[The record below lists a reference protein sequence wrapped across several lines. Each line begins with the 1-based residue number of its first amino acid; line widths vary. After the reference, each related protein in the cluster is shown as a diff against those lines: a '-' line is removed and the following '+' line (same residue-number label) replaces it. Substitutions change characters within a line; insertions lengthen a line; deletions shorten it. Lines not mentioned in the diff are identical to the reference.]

1 MTFIS
6 YQKHPLSTE
15 FLHFIR
21 QILFQQP
28 QLIHGM
34 SGTIVRY
41 SLRCWVT
48 IPPSGWGK
56 VCGCSLPR
64 LQQSLQLCFP
74 QYLPGESV
82 SPRLGQVYSSQS
94 KNWLDIQAQKLVV
107 NRAESSQQLVTSGI
121 TQGSELGPALFIVFI
136 NDLDECT
143 LSRFADNIKL
153 GGSNL
158 PEGRK
163 ALQKDLDRL
172 DQWAEA
178 NCMSL
183 TRPSAE
189 SYSSVSTTSCIHA
202 SVRVWSRVVGKL
214 HKGSG
219 GGSWQPDECEP
230 AMFPGEQEGQW
241 HPDS

>member
-1 MTFIS
+1 M
-6 YQKHPLSTE
+6 
-15 FLHFIR
+15 
-21 QILFQQP
+21 
-28 QLIHGM
+28 
-34 SGTIVRY
+34 
-41 SLRCWVT
+41 
-48 IPPSGWGK
+48 
-56 VCGCSLPR
+56 CGCSLPR
-64 LQQSLQLCFP
+64 LQQSFQLCFP

-183 TRPSAE
+183 TRVLSP
-189 SYSSVSTTSCIHA
+189 TLQFQQLHA
-202 SVRVWSRVVGKL
+202 SMHQYGFGAEWLESCTKDLGVAADSQMNVSQQCSQVNK
-214 HKGSG
+214 KGSG
-219 GGSWQPDECEP
+219 TLTHSRN
-230 AMFPGEQEGQW
+230 
-241 HPDS
+241 S